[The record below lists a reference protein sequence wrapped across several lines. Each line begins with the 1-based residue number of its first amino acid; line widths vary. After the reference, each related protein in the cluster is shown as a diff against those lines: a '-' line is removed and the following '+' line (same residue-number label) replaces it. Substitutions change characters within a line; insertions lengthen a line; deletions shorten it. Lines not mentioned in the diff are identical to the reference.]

1 MLMGLKLGL
10 KGYFKEITSNNPTKK
25 TTVCDGKLQLLIS
38 TSLNYMGQFPWL
50 C

>member
-25 TTVCDGKLQLLIS
+25 Q
-38 TSLNYMGQFPWL
+38 QFAMEN
-50 C
+50 CNC